1 MKAQELPGAIV
12 GSHPVATPFPDGQER
27 GAFRRPA
34 KRALDLAVALTLL
47 AVSLP
52 LMFAIAIAVKLTSP
66 GPALF
71 RQLRVGEGGRFFIS
85 YKFRSMYTDA
95 EARQDEVAHLNE
107 VGGPIFKTR
116 DDPRMTS
123 LGRWLRKT
131 SLDELPQLFNVVRGE
146 MSMVG
151 PRPGLMREVLGYEAW
166 QLERLT
172 VKPGLTGLWQVSGRS
187 DLPFEEMIRL
197 DQEYI
202 RNWSLRGDVWLLIK
216 TLPAVLS
223 GRGAY

>member
-1 MKAQELPGAIV
+1 M
-12 GSHPVATPFPDGQER
+12 
-27 GAFRRPA
+27 
-34 KRALDLAVALTLL
+34 DLALALTLL
-47 AVSLP
+47 LISMP
-52 LMFAIAIAVKLTSP
+52 LMIAIAIAVKATSP

-85 YKFRSMYTDA
+85 YKFRSMYVDA

-116 DDPRMTS
+116 SDPRMTP

-202 RNWSLRGDVWLLIK
+202 RNWSLRGDVWLLLR

-223 GRGAY
+223 TRGAY